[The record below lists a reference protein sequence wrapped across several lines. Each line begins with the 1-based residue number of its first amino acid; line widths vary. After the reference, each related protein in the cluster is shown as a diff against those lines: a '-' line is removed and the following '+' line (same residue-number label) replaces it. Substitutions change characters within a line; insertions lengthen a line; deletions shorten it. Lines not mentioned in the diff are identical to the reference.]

1 MINAKVSDKSV
12 QIQAA
17 VTGAELAFDVLR
29 IVKALYDDLLENDTV
44 FKLGMKDFRT
54 TIMLF
59 IEDVLDYEKLET
71 KDEKI
76 H

>member
-1 MINAKVSDKSV
+1 MIKNV
-12 QIQAA
+12 QIHA
-17 VTGAELAFDVLR
+17 VGTGVELAFDVLR

-44 FKLGMKDFRT
+44 LKLGVKDFRT

-59 IEDVLDYEKLET
+59 VEDVLDYEKLET

-76 H
+76 Y